1 MIKYTF
7 DHGKVE
13 FEKDGDVSELYADAM
28 VLVMRVYEELLL
40 NGDLKEALKF
50 RLAVTEAVLTGKCFE
65 LDLGDIIA
73 ENPQGDLKALIDKAL
88 KGDKGNE

>member
-1 MIKYTF
+1 MIKYTC

>member
-1 MIKYTF
+1 MIKYTC

-40 NGDLKEALKF
+40 NGDLKEALEF